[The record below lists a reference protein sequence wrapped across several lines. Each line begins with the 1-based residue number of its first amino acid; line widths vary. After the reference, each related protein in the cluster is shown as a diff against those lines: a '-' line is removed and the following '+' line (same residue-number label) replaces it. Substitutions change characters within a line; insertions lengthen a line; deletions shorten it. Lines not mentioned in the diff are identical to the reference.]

1 MSLFSAM
8 HVGNNSLRAQTVGM
22 QVTGQNIANAN
33 TPGYIR
39 EEVVFTPAPTQ
50 RIGNLLMG
58 LGVEVTA
65 VVQKIDLFLEER
77 LRSATSDR
85 AGSEVQQEAYHQLE
99 AIQGEL
105 SENDLS
111 TSLNRFF
118 GSIHDVLNQPE
129 SIAVRNL
136 AALQGKTLA
145 ADIRRL
151 HDQASDVRDDL
162 DRQVGSLAPDI
173 NRLIKDIAR
182 LNLRI
187 VEMESGGIAPSD
199 AVGLRDQRYQKLTE
213 LSELISIRA
222 EEQRNGTVTVFAGGD
237 YLVIHGEFRTVETAT
252 EAVGAGTRTTIQIAK
267 TNAPLELTGGKVDG
281 LTKARDNILDDFI
294 GRLDDFTA
302 TLVNEFNKIYA
313 SGQGL
318 HGYSELT
325 SEHAIENADAA
336 LDAAGLPF
344 TPVNGSLQV
353 LVYNR
358 QTGLTDTTDI
368 VVDLNG
374 LDDDTTLSGLVAAL
388 DAIDGLSATITSDGR
403 VSLASDTPD
412 SQFAFAGDTGGVLAA
427 LGLGTFFTGKDA
439 SDIGLSSVVADDP
452 ATFAASTEGF
462 GAGTE
467 NAVLL
472 AQFKDL
478 PLESAGGDTLT
489 NLYERLTSQTTEA
502 AAAARSVADGFR
514 VFEETLNGQKL
525 GISGVSLDEEAVN
538 MIIFQRAFQAS
549 AKFIATVSELLE
561 TLVEL

>member
-8 HVGNNSLRAQTVGM
+8 HLGNNSLRAQTVGM

-50 RIGNLLMG
+50 RLGNLLLGM
-58 LGVEVTA
+58 GVEVTA
-65 VVQKIDLFLEER
+65 VVQKIDLFLEQR

-85 AGSEVQQEAYHQLE
+85 ASSEVQHEAYHQLE

-105 SENDLS
+105 TENDLS
-111 TSLNRFF
+111 TSLNKFF
-118 GSIHDVLNQPE
+118 NSIHNVLNQPE

-136 AALQGKTLA
+136 AALQGETLA

-151 HDQASDVRDDL
+151 RDQVGDVRDDL
-162 DRQVGSLAPDI
+162 DRQIASLAPDI

-182 LNLRI
+182 LNVRI
-187 VEMESGGIAPSD
+187 VEMESGGVSPSD

-213 LSELISIRA
+213 LSELISIRV
-222 EEQRNGTVTVFAGGD
+222 EEQSDGTVGIFVGGD
-237 YLVIHGEFRTVETAT
+237 YLVFHGEYRPVEAAID
-252 EAVGAGTRTTIQIAK
+252 EDGIGVRTTIQIDK
-267 TNAPLELTGGKVDG
+267 TDSTLDLTGGKVDG
-281 LTKARDNILDDFI
+281 LSKARDNVLGDFMR
-294 GRLDDFTA
+294 RLDEFTA
-302 TLVNEFNKIYA
+302 TFISEFNKIYS

-325 SEHAIENADAA
+325 SEHVVADVGAA

-353 LVYNR
+353 LVFNR
-358 QTGLTDTTDI
+358 QTGLTETSD
-368 VVDLNG
+368 VAVDLNG
-374 LDDDTTLSGLVAAL
+374 LDNDTTLTDLVAAL
-388 DAIDGLSATITSDGR
+388 DAIDGLSATFTDGR
-403 VSLASDTPD
+403 VSLASETPD
-412 SQFAFAGDTGGVLAA
+412 SQFAFARDTSGVLAA

-439 SDIGLSSVVADDP
+439 ADIGLNAVVADDP
-452 ATFAASTEGF
+452 ATFAASSEGF

-467 NAVLL
+467 NAVTL

-478 PLESAGGDTLT
+478 PLETAGGDTLT
-489 NLYERLTSQTTEA
+489 NLYDRLTSQTTEA

-514 VFEETLNGQKL
+514 VFEETLQGQKQS
-525 GISGVSLDEEAVN
+525 ISGVSLDEEAVK
-538 MIIFQRAFQAS
+538 MIVFQRAFQAS
-549 AKFIATVSELLE
+549 AKFIATVSELLDV
-561 TLVEL
+561 LVDL